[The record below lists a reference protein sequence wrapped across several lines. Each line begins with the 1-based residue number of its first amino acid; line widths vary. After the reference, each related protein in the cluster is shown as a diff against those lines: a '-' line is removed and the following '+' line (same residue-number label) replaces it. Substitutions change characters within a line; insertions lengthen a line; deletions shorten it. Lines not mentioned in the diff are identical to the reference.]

1 MPPLRVF
8 TYESEYRRRTLLNVL
23 EDAAIAIP
31 DELEQAFRAH
41 HSLVFRTAY
50 RITGNAGDAEDALQT
65 VFLRLLRRGRNAE
78 PLENAESYLR
88 RAAINAALDVIR
100 SRQAEQTVPLP
111 EEASGLVPA
120 AAAQADVSGLR
131 QALAQ
136 AMAGLKPRQAEIF
149 ALRFLEGL
157 SNREIAQT
165 LGISQ
170 VLVAVIVHRTRQQL
184 RKELRPYLI
193 RS

>member
-1 MPPLRVF
+1 MK
-8 TYESEYRRRTLLNVL
+8 EKSRRRTLLSVL
-23 EDAAIAIP
+23 EEAAIAIP
-31 DELEQAFRAH
+31 DELERAFHEH
-41 HSLVFRTAY
+41 HGLVFRTAY

-65 VFLRLLRRGRNAE
+65 VFLRLLRRNRNAE
-78 PLENAESYLR
+78 PLENMESYLR

-100 SRQAEQTVPLP
+100 ARQSDQTVPLP
-111 EEASGLVPA
+111 EENSGLMPTVPG
-120 AAAQADVSGLR
+120 QADASGLR

-136 AMAGLKPRQAEIF
+136 ALSQLKPRSAEIF
-149 ALRFLEGL
+149 ALRYLEGL
-157 SNREIAQT
+157 SNPQIAET

-184 RKELRPYLI
+184 RNQLRPYLGD